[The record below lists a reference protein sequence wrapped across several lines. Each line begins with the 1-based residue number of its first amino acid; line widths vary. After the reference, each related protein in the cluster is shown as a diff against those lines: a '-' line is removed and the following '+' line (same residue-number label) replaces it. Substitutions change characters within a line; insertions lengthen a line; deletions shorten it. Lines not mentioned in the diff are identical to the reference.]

1 MTTTE
6 LHENTRQII
15 KLVEDAHEL
24 ADAVDDIMPTNKALA
39 IMLLATLNA
48 YLEHIQFRIET
59 SIGGTK

>member
-6 LHENTRQII
+6 LHENARQII

>member
-6 LHENTRQII
+6 LYENAKQIT